1 MAKRDKEK
9 KAKKSEKSKVKAK
22 VKNVAK
28 PLPAVDQTDKAR
40 QAVKNSNRRIA
51 VSKAAHKPELA
62 IPRFAIKPPDLMPG
76 VVPADK
82 TPAIAM
88 DYAPGVYDFAAQCFG
103 NDPDFNGFPG
113 YPYLAN
119 LATRAEYRAFASTM
133 ASELF
138 REGIKLSSKTDAD
151 KKQDNPRIAELEKAI
166 QEFNLLH
173 VFQTVAAHDCFFG
186 RGQISINIRG
196 ADDALPLILAKQ
208 TVKPGSLL
216 SFTPVEAMWTSP
228 SAYNAI
234 DPTAPDFYKPRQW
247 FMLGKEVHASRLLTI
262 ITRPVPDMLKPA
274 FNFSGISLSQLAEPY
289 VNNWLRTRQSVADL
303 INNFSLT
310 ILKTEMSQVLQ
321 GDCDG
326 TDVFSRAD
334 FFTLTRSNRGLMMI
348 DKTAE
353 EIDQINTPLS
363 GLHELQAQS
372 QEHMCSV
379 SRIPAMILTG
389 ISPSGL
395 NASSEGEIRSFYD
408 WVSSQQ
414 ESFYKPPLWIC
425 IQLLMLHLWG
435 EIDDSI
441 TFEFNPLWQ
450 VSAMDAA
457 TIRLNNANAD
467 AVYLDRSVVAPLETR
482 ERLAKDPD
490 SGYSGIDV
498 DDVPEAPEPESDFG
512 FGGDPNADPETAAD
526 KSVSEA
532 QHRAMEAAAHGEST
546 LGIPEKVGKEFV
558 SKDGDD

>member
-1 MAKRDKEK
+1 MAKHDKEK
-9 KAKKSEKSKVKAK
+9 KAKKSEKAKVKAK
-22 VKNVAK
+22 TKNVAK
-28 PLPAVDQTDKAR
+28 PLPTVNSD
-40 QAVKNSNRRIA
+40 AVKRTNRRIA
-51 VSKAAHKPELA
+51 VSKAAQSQKPVA
-62 IPRFAIKPPDLMPG
+62 PRFAIKPPDLLPG
-76 VVPADK
+76 VVPAGK
-82 TPAIAM
+82 TAAIAM

-166 QEFNLLH
+166 QEFNLMA

-186 RGQISINIRG
+186 RGQISVNIRG
-196 ADDALPLILAKQ
+196 ADDSLPLILAPQ
-208 TVKPGSLL
+208 TVKVGSLL

-303 INNFSLT
+303 INNFSIT
-310 ILKTEMSQVLQ
+310 ILKTNMGQVLQ

-326 TDVFSRAD
+326 TDVFARAD
-334 FFTLTRSNRGLMMI
+334 MFTLTRSNRGLMMV
-348 DKTAE
+348 DMKE
-353 EIDQINTPLS
+353 EELDQINTPLS

-395 NASSEGEIRSFYD
+395 NASSEGEIRAFYD

-425 IQLLMLHLWG
+425 IQLIMLHLWG
-435 EIDDSI
+435 EIDNTI
-441 TFEFNPLWQ
+441 TFEFCPLWQ

-498 DDVPEAPEPESDFG
+498 DDVPEVQEPEDFG
-512 FGGDPNADPETAAD
+512 GFDNPGDPDGATD

-532 QHRAMEAAAHGEST
+532 QHQAMAAAAEGHST

-558 SKDGDD
+558 SKD